1 MSLADDPSGAIQKIL
16 GPYIRPREEVAQ
28 IRRILALHLDS
39 CLIKD
44 APVTA
49 PLALVEPS
57 EVNLSTARGLHR
69 EYLEALSANRKA
81 RDEHD
86 AYCQGPKG
94 PRHDE
99 SASSSVIPASGDTQL
114 QAHLET
120 LSLQKRQ
127 EKLQVIEKHLSQL
140 KQKPAAAQDFLDPR
154 EIFKHSRSLPEIPS
168 EIVNAIS
175 LDQTTSST
183 QLEELLDQLEKHV
196 LQAKMLLKREEQL
209 LEQVKS
215 RSSARAEDISGSAK
229 FEALNTTRNELISWI
244 ETELGKASG
253 DGPADD
259 DQRGQHNRGLVDQTR
274 RMDEQLASIK
284 GKYAKY
290 LEARKALLQLAS
302 QQATPDIKPPPPP
315 ANNPK
320 VEAAA
325 PIPAPPPFT
334 HLLSPYLKELL
345 ALAHEQKGLI
355 AQKSHLNTAIS
366 KQLKENCQGLDRLA
380 EESQLIPRHPMPDAS
395 RRKQTFGDTVAAS
408 EGGLDPSS
416 RVKPWVFAADSAK
429 IATLEAVA
437 EKIEEGQIALESSM
451 RTIGEIDQLL
461 GRQPPPSGSL
471 EQGDQV
477 VKDDIW
483 LAEGRPAGKAAA
495 LRKHADRKGSVTRP
509 SEDVWDMLDG
519 KLGLLR
525 ADDDQI

>member
-1 MSLADDPSGAIQKIL
+1 MNLVDDPSAAIQKIL

-39 CLIKD
+39 CLKE
-44 APVTA
+44 ASVTA
-49 PLALVEPS
+49 PLALVESS
-57 EVNLSTARGLHR
+57 EVKLSTARGLHR

-81 RDEHD
+81 RDQHD
-86 AYCQGPKG
+86 AYCQDANRPGHEP
-94 PRHDE
+94 
-99 SASSSVIPASGDTQL
+99 ASSSIAPAPGHNQL

-120 LSLQKRQ
+120 LSLHKRQ
-127 EKLQVIEKHLSQL
+127 EKLQVIEKHLGQL
-140 KQKPAAAQDFLDPR
+140 RQKPAAAQDFLDPN
-154 EIFKHSRSLPEIPS
+154 EIFKHSRSLPEIPN

-175 LDQTTSST
+175 LDQTASST

-196 LQAKMLLKREEQL
+196 LQAKMILKREEQL

-215 RSSARAEDISGSAK
+215 RSSARAENISGSAK

-253 DGPADD
+253 EGPSED
-259 DQRGQHNRGLVDQTR
+259 DQRGQHNRGLADQTR

-284 GKYAKY
+284 WKYAKY

-302 QQATPDIKPPPPP
+302 QQATPDIKPPPANPKLQAAPTVPPP
-315 ANNPK
+315 A
-320 VEAAA
+320 A
-325 PIPAPPPFT
+325 PFT

-345 ALAHEQKGLI
+345 ALAREQKGLI
-355 AQKSHLNTAIS
+355 TQKPHLNTAIS
-366 KQLKENCQGLDRLA
+366 KQLKENCQGLDHLA
-380 EESQLIPRHPMPDAS
+380 EESQLIPRHPMPGAS
-395 RRKQTFGDTVAAS
+395 RRKQTFGDTVSGS
-408 EGGLDPSS
+408 EGLDPLS

-429 IATLEAVA
+429 ISTLEAVA

-461 GRQPPPSGSL
+461 GRKPPPPDGL
-471 EQGDQV
+471 EQAGQAL
-477 VKDDIW
+477 KDDIW
-483 LAEGRPAGKAAA
+483 LTEGQPAGKAAM